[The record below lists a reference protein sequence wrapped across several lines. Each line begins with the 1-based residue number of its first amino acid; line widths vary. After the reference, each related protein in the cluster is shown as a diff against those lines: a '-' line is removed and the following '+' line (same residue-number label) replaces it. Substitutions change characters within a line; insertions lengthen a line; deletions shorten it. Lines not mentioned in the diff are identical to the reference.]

1 VADDVIA
8 TAAALTE
15 TAASPDATASAEKVS
30 DPTVEPESVAD
41 TDDVEATDEA
51 LESSVRETV
60 IKMWLS
66 PTRLMSVVGV
76 LAVATLVALCAWF
89 GFSVYHNHQ
98 ADQRRALFIQ
108 VARQG
113 VVNLTTIDFE
123 HADSDIHRI
132 MDSAT
137 GTFHDDFSKR
147 SGPFV
152 EVVKQVKSKSTGT
165 ITQAGLESESA
176 DQAQVLIAVT
186 VKTSIDGKPQSEPRD
201 WRMRVDVQQVGN
213 EAKISNVEFVS

>member
-201 WRMRVDVQQVGN
+201 WRMRVDVQQVGS